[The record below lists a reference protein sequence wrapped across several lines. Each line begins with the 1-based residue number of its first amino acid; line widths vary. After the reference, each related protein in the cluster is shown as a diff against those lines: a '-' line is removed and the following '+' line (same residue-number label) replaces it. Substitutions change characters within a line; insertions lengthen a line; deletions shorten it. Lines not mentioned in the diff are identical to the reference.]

1 MAEQNFQAI
10 GRALDQAPAVIE
22 GRGSARFPLSTS
34 LSGSP
39 VPVGKSNTLVHTF
52 PINTNAMEELYLYA
66 YNYSTS
72 DYNLSMSL
80 ATGSADAFVV
90 NNIIVPVTKEG
101 GLTLC
106 YPGIPHKST
115 KPPLR
120 RRLTLEHALKVYVKT
135 KDNAEALSVVGY
147 VIRYYP
153 VDSSGNAASR
163 KYGYSTE

>member
-10 GRALDQAPAVIE
+10 TRPLDQAPAVME
-22 GRGSARFPLSTS
+22 GKGSARFPLGGS

-39 VPVGKSNTLVHTF
+39 IPVATTDTLIHTF

-90 NNIIVPVTKEG
+90 NNIITPVTAQAG
-101 GLTLC
+101 MVLC

-115 KPPLR
+115 DR
-120 RRLTLEHALKVYVKT
+120 EDSLKVYVKT
-135 KDNAEALSVVGY
+135 KDNASALSVVGY

-153 VDSSGNAASR
+153 VDNRGNTEAST
-163 KYGYSTE
+163 YGYSTE